1 MQILLIR
8 HGESEADLLGVHEG
22 RADFELTERGHR
34 QAEAMASYVAEHFS
48 ITGLY
53 ASPLK
58 RAAQTA
64 GQLSE
69 KTGLPIRFASDL
81 MEHNN
86 GLLAGLSF
94 DEADRRYPEIKDL
107 PVELSVY
114 GQESDAEFRNRAVRA
129 FNRILAENE
138 PDSVVAVVSHGG
150 MIHQLYGVFFHFPL
164 GNRPFICTADTG
176 IHVWEIGKRGCYVR
190 QANLHEHI
198 KDIE

>member
-8 HGESEADLLGVHEG
+8 HGESEADILGVHEG
-22 RADFELTERGHR
+22 RADYELTERGHR
-34 QAEAMASYVAEHFS
+34 QAEAMASFVAERFS
-48 ITGLY
+48 LTKLY

-64 GQLSE
+64 GHLSG
-69 KTGLPIRFASDL
+69 KAGLPIVFEPDL

-94 DEADRRYPEIKDL
+94 EEADRRYPEIKDL
-107 PVELSVY
+107 PDELSVY

-150 MIHQLYGVFFHFPL
+150 MIHQLYGVLFHFPL
-164 GNRPFICTADTG
+164 GDRPFFCTADTG
-176 IHVWEIGKRGCYVR
+176 IHIWEISKRGCYVLE
-190 QANLHEHI
+190 ANYHEHI
-198 KDIE
+198 KDI